1 MQRRSACARST
12 VAMLGSTAGAA
23 PPPVDV
29 TPTHVQ
35 FGSQPFETQTKKT
48 FTVTNKSSEAVLVS
62 IEQVFVGDDFSP
74 GQIESTCPLTDSSTL
89 QPGET
94 CTHVVGFR
102 PSAFFAGHE
111 SALMRVI
118 VRDAAGNTIHTRDV
132 KLSGRG
138 F

>member
-1 MQRRSACARST
+1 MLRLFASSLGTLALLASAA
-12 VAMLGSTAGAA
+12 AAA

-35 FGSQPFETQTKKT
+35 FGSHPYETETKES

-62 IEQVFVGDDFSP
+62 IEQIMVGDDFSP
-74 GQIESTCPLTDSSTL
+74 GQIESTCPLTDSTTL
-89 QPGET
+89 LPGAT

-102 PSAFFAGHE
+102 PSAFFGGHE
-111 SALMRVI
+111 SALMRVV
-118 VRDAAGNTIHTRDV
+118 VRNNAGNTIFTRDV